1 MFRLFQLDV
10 PRHQF
15 DAVNEMGWAEAMEK
29 FPRVEAH
36 MALTMRGS
44 EAYVTEYDPFFK
56 HVADIEATDLENA
69 FFVHNNPFG
78 DEALEEQITRYGK
91 QHSMSVGDIV
101 VGEHGDVHMV
111 DPEGFTQL
119 MSSFVGSDVEAA

>member
-15 DAVNEMGWAEAMEK
+15 DAVNEMGWTEAMEK

-56 HVADIEATDLENA
+56 HVADIDVNDCEQA
-69 FFVHNNPFG
+69 FLVHNNPHG
-78 DEALEEQITRYGK
+78 NEDYEELITRYAQ
-91 QHSMSVGDIV
+91 QHSMSVGDIL
-101 VGEHGDVHMV
+101 VGEYGEVLMV
-111 DPEGFTQL
+111 DPMGFTQL
-119 MSSFVGSDVEAA
+119 MSSFVGAEAA